1 MNTLESCIPW
11 LNASCDPAIFSD
23 SNFCQLNPSVRR
35 QRRWRWW
42 CRWCR
47 DGRRRFR
54 AGFAVCGNGC
64 LLVFVTQT
72 HAHTHKHSVSQSA
85 KHTYTHTLQL
95 QRLLMLLLRC
105 AALMMMWRWWWL
117 SLSICLDSHFGDNIY
132 LGFTKNQS
140 QWICGRL
147 FQPFCCRRRGL
158 VAVVSSLCCVCCVVR
173 AFRMRCAFNRSVRFY
188 DFDWHTIYDIQ
199 MELLLHTYIFFDT
212 HIHKLRCRRQT
223 KKMPA
228 TTKSLQ
234 VLSGRKIF
242 TCSRDSGRFKSI
254 QSFRTTILR
263 YDTHVVC
270 KNSPAMF
277 EYQASPRY

>member
-158 VAVVSSLCCVCCVVR
+158 VALLCLLCGACVSHAMCFQSFGPLLWLWLTH
-173 AFRMRCAFNRSVRFY
+173 Y
-188 DFDWHTIYDIQ
+188 LWHSDGTFIAYI
-199 MELLLHTYIFFDT
+199 YIFRYT
-212 HIHKLRCRRQT
+212 YSQT
-223 KKMPA
+223 PMP
-228 TTKSLQ
+228 S
-234 VLSGRKIF
+234 SNE
-242 TCSRDSGRFKSI
+242 
-254 QSFRTTILR
+254 
-263 YDTHVVC
+263 
-270 KNSPAMF
+270 KNARN
-277 EYQASPRY
+277 Y